1 MTMARITEWDDPFT
15 KIESQYG
22 LVSWAKWLALE
33 QERLNAAGIAA
44 QIVKRGGDFFIA
56 LERDLPDVLRTE
68 RRNA

>member
-1 MTMARITEWDDPFT
+1 MTMVRITEWDDPFT

-56 LERDLPDVLRTE
+56 LERELTPPLKQEV
-68 RRNA
+68 